1 MTRNTMPPPIVLAS
15 TSIYRKELLEKLGLP
30 FIAQTPNFDEEPL
43 KKSQAL
49 NPIDLAKALAA
60 GKAKSLSTA
69 TNCVIGGDQ
78 LVAFAGKT
86 LGKPKT
92 LEKAKEQLMLLNGQT
107 HELIT
112 AVHIIYQGQEYPILN
127 VTQMHM
133 RSLTEEQID
142 SYLQKDNPL
151 DCAGSY
157 KIEKSGLSLFSKI
170 KSTDFSAIQGLP
182 LMAITDCLSKLHYS
196 IPQNPTLNKTTIG
209 EKINTTIN
217 VEQVLWQKAT
227 QARLNA
233 HAPYSHFLVGAAVE
247 FSDGQIFSGCNVE
260 NASYGGT
267 VCAERVAIFNGI
279 AHGAKPP
286 IRKILVVTNQTPPWP
301 PCGFCRQVIAEFA
314 TPPIKLA
321 ANTNPA
327 STPTTSGI
335 SNNLTKVLLAHS
347 ENPDT
352 TSFKVFQFQDLL
364 PEGFYPSALSLPASE
379 KD

>member
-1 MTRNTMPPPIVLAS
+1 MTRNTTTPPIVLAS

-30 FIAQTPNFDEEPL
+30 FVAQAPVFDEEPM
-43 KKSQAL
+43 KKSQSL
-49 NPIDLAKALAA
+49 TPKDLAQALAA

-92 LEKAKEQLMLLNGQT
+92 LEKAKEQLLLLNGQT

-112 AVHIIYQGQEYPILN
+112 AVHIIHQGQEYPILN

-133 RSLTEEQID
+133 RSLTEEQIEA
-142 SYLQKDNPL
+142 YLQKDNPL

-157 KIEKSGLSLFSKI
+157 KIEKSGLSLFSEI
-170 KSTDFSAIQGLP
+170 KSSDFSAIQGLP
-182 LMAITDCLSKLHYS
+182 LIAITDCLSKLHYS
-196 IPQNPTLNKTTIG
+196 IPQNPTPSQSTTDI
-209 EKINTTIN
+209 EYI
-217 VEQVLWQKAT
+217 LWQKAT

-314 TPPIKLA
+314 TPPIKLST
-321 ANTNPA
+321 NTNVSSA
-327 STPTTSGI
+327 VTTSAI
-335 SNNLTKVLLAHS
+335 SNNSTKVLLAHS

-352 TSFKVFQFQDLL
+352 TIFKVFQFQDLL
-364 PEGFYPSALSLPASE
+364 PEGFYPSALSTPTSE
-379 KD
+379 KG